1 MGTGTKACQSPFLS
15 PHQCAPLAWP
25 LLLGPPL
32 CPFPKTTFRLN
43 GTAFADCRVAGIHTR
58 VNSAMQIAIR
68 YVARGGIIKMRRKRT
83 MARILG
89 GRTDSSIRFEEL
101 CSLLVR
107 LGFHSRTKG
116 SHRIFW
122 RDGIE
127 ELINLQASDGNAK
140 PYQVKQVRRVIL
152 KYNLEEELQ

>member
-1 MGTGTKACQSPFLS
+1 
-15 PHQCAPLAWP
+15 
-25 LLLGPPL
+25 
-32 CPFPKTTFRLN
+32 
-43 GTAFADCRVAGIHTR
+43 
-58 VNSAMQIAIR
+58 
-68 YVARGGIIKMRRKRT
+68 
-83 MARILG
+83 MARVLG
-89 GRTDSSIRFEEL
+89 GQADSSIRFEEL

-107 LGFHSRTKG
+107 LGFHSRTRG

-140 PYQVKQVRRVIL
+140 PYQVKQIRRVIL